1 MRNLKRKSKIAEKK
15 SKSNSD
21 INVTPL
27 IDIVL
32 VLLIVFIVMVPGLT
46 KADNVIPPEIK
57 VQPADPNPPPV
68 VVVTVQ
74 KDGTFLLQQD
84 KVDAKTLRDKL
95 YDSIKLM
102 RIDDRKV
109 VLKVNG
115 EAAFQGAVNAL
126 DAIRGAATKVRTE
139 AGEIQKDKSDPN
151 PQYDIKIPITL
162 EKAPG
167 TAPAA

>member
-1 MRNLKRKSKIAEKK
+1 MRDLKRKSKLADKK
-15 SKSNSD
+15 SKSTSD

-46 KADNVIPPEIK
+46 KADNVIPPEVK
-57 VQPADPNPPPV
+57 VQPFDPNPPPV

-74 KDGTFLLQQD
+74 KDGTYLLQQD
-84 KVDAKTLRDKL
+84 KVDLKTLRDKL
-95 YDSIKLM
+95 YDAIKLM

-109 VLKVNG
+109 VLKVDG
-115 EAAFQGAVNAL
+115 DAAFQGAVNAL
-126 DAIRGAATKVRTE
+126 DVIRGATNQVRSE
-139 AGEIQKDKSDPN
+139 KGEITKDKPDPN

-162 EKAPG
+162 KKD
-167 TAPAA
+167 AAAA

>member
-1 MRNLKRKSKIAEKK
+1 MRNLKRKSKLAEKK

-57 VQPADPNPPPV
+57 VQPPDPNPPPV

-74 KDGTFLLQQD
+74 KDGSLLLQQD
-84 KVDAKTLRDKL
+84 KVDAKALREKL

-109 VLKVNG
+109 VLKVDG

-126 DAIRGAATKVRTE
+126 DAIRGAATQVRTE
-139 AGEIQKDKSDPN
+139 AGEISKDKGDLN

-162 EKAPG
+162 MKAPG
-167 TAPAA
+167 AA

>member
-1 MRNLKRKSKIAEKK
+1 MRNLKRKSKLAEKK
-15 SKSNSD
+15 SKSTSD

-57 VQPADPNPPPV
+57 VQPQDPNPPAV
-68 VVVTVQ
+68 VVVTVE
-74 KDGTFLLQQD
+74 KDGSYLLQQD
-84 KVDAKTLRDKL
+84 KVDLKTLRQNV

-109 VLKVNG
+109 VLKVDG

-126 DAIRGAATKVRTE
+126 DVIRDAATQVRKE
-139 AGEIQKDKSDPN
+139 KNEDLKDVT
-151 PQYDIKIPITL
+151 YDIKIPITM
-162 EKAPG
+162 KK
-167 TAPAA
+167 

>member
-1 MRNLKRKSKIAEKK
+1 MRDLKRKAKLAGRK

-46 KADNVIPPEIK
+46 KANPVIPPEVK
-57 VQPADPNPPPV
+57 VTPPNPNPPPV

-74 KDGTFLLQQD
+74 KDGTYMLQQD
-84 KVDAKTLRDKL
+84 KVDVKDLHDKVL
-95 YDSIKLM
+95 DAIKLM

-109 VLKVNG
+109 IVKVNG
-115 EAAFQGAVNAL
+115 EAAFQAAVTAL
-126 DAIRGAATKVRTE
+126 DIIRDAGVQVRKE
-139 AGEIQKDKSDPN
+139 KGEDLKDHT
-151 PQYDIKIPITL
+151 YDLKIPITMD
-162 EKAPG
+162 K
-167 TAPAA
+167 APAA

>member
-1 MRNLKRKSKIAEKK
+1 MRDLKRKAKLAGRK

-46 KADNVIPPEIK
+46 KANPVIPPEVK
-57 VQPADPNPPPV
+57 VTPPNPNPPPV

-74 KDGTFLLQQD
+74 KDGTYMLQQD
-84 KVDAKTLRDKL
+84 KVDVKDLRGKVLDA
-95 YDSIKLM
+95 IKLM
-102 RIDDRKV
+102 RIDDRKIIV
-109 VLKVNG
+109 KVNG
-115 EAAFQGAVNAL
+115 EAAFQAAVTAL
-126 DAIRGAATKVRTE
+126 DIIRDAGVQVR
-139 AGEIQKDKSDPN
+139 KDKGEDLKDHT
-151 PQYDIKIPITL
+151 YDLKIPITMD
-162 EKAPG
+162 

>member
-126 DAIRGAATKVRTE
+126 DAIRGAATKVRME

-167 TAPAA
+167 AAPAA

>member
-1 MRNLKRKSKIAEKK
+1 MRDLKRKHKLAEKK

-57 VQPADPNPPPV
+57 VQPPDPNPPPV

-74 KDGTFLLQQD
+74 KDSSYLLQQD
-84 KVDAKTLRDKL
+84 KVSLADLRTKL

-102 RIDDRKV
+102 RVDDRKV
-109 VLKVNG
+109 VLKVDG

-126 DAIRGAATKVRTE
+126 DAIRGAATQVRME
-139 AGEIQKDKSDPN
+139 KGELVKDKDDPT
-151 PQYDIKIPITL
+151 PQFDVKIPITL
-162 EKAPG
+162 MKAPG
-167 TAPAA
+167 T

>member
-1 MRNLKRKSKIAEKK
+1 MRDLKRKHKLAERK
-15 SKSNSD
+15 SKSTSD

-57 VQPADPNPPPV
+57 VQPQDPNPPAV

-74 KDGTFLLQQD
+74 KDGSYLLQQD
-84 KVDAKTLRDKL
+84 KVESKDLRGKL
-95 YDSIKLM
+95 YDAIKLM

-109 VLKVNG
+109 VLKVDG

-126 DAIRGAATKVRTE
+126 DAIRGATTQVRLE
-139 AGEIQKDKSDPN
+139 KGELVKDKDDPT
-151 PQYDIKIPITL
+151 PQYDVKIPITL
-162 EKAPG
+162 MKQPG
-167 TAPAA
+167 A

>member
-1 MRNLKRKSKIAEKK
+1 MRNLKRKSKLAEKK
-15 SKSNSD
+15 SKSTSD

-57 VQPADPNPPPV
+57 VTPPDPNPPAV

-74 KDGTFLLQQD
+74 KDSSYLLQQD
-84 KVDAKTLRDKL
+84 KVDLKTLREKL

-109 VLKVNG
+109 VLKVDG

-126 DAIRGAATKVRTE
+126 DTIRGAATQVRTE
-139 AGEIQKDKSDPN
+139 KGELVKDKDDPN
-151 PQYDIKIPITL
+151 PQFDVKIPITL
-162 EKAPG
+162 IK
-167 TAPAA
+167 

>member
-1 MRNLKRKSKIAEKK
+1 MRDLKRKHKLAERK
-15 SKSNSD
+15 SKSTSD

-57 VQPADPNPPPV
+57 VQPQDPNPPAV

-74 KDGTFLLQQD
+74 KDSSFLLQQD
-84 KVDAKTLRDKL
+84 KVELKDLRGKL
-95 YDSIKLM
+95 YDAIKLM

-109 VLKVNG
+109 VLKVDG

-126 DAIRGAATKVRTE
+126 DAIRGATTQVRLE
-139 AGEIQKDKSDPN
+139 KGELVKDKDDPT
-151 PQYDIKIPITL
+151 PQYDVKIPITL
-162 EKAPG
+162 MKQPG
-167 TAPAA
+167 A

>member
-1 MRNLKRKSKIAEKK
+1 MRDLKRKHKLAEKK
-15 SKSNSD
+15 SKSTSD

-57 VQPADPNPPPV
+57 VTPPNPNPPPV

-74 KDGTFLLQQD
+74 KDGTYLLQQD
-84 KVDAKTLRDKL
+84 KVDLKTLHDKV
-95 YDSIKLM
+95 YDAIKLM

-109 VLKVNG
+109 VLKVDG

-126 DAIRGAATKVRTE
+126 DAIRGAATQVRRE
-139 AGEIQKDKSDPN
+139 KGELVKDKDDPT
-151 PQYDIKIPITL
+151 PQFDVKIPITL
-162 EKAPG
+162 IKAPG
-167 TAPAA
+167 A

>member
-1 MRNLKRKSKIAEKK
+1 MRDLKRKHKLAEKK

-57 VQPADPNPPPV
+57 VQPPDPTPPPV

-74 KDGTFLLQQD
+74 KDSSYLLQQD
-84 KVDAKTLRDKL
+84 KVSLADLRTKL

-102 RIDDRKV
+102 RVDDRKV
-109 VLKVNG
+109 VLKVDG

-126 DAIRGAATKVRTE
+126 DAIRGAATQVRME
-139 AGEIQKDKSDPN
+139 KGELVKDKDDPT
-151 PQYDIKIPITL
+151 PQFDVKIPITL
-162 EKAPG
+162 MKAPG
-167 TAPAA
+167 A

>member
-1 MRNLKRKSKIAEKK
+1 MRNLKRKSKLAEKK
-15 SKSNSD
+15 SKSTSD

-46 KADNVIPPEIK
+46 KADNVMPPEIK
-57 VQPADPNPPPV
+57 VTPPDPNPPPV
-68 VVVTVQ
+68 VVITVE
-74 KDGTFLLQQD
+74 KDSSYLLQQD
-84 KVDAKTLRDKL
+84 KVDLKTLRENL

-109 VLKVNG
+109 VLKVDG

-126 DAIRGAATKVRTE
+126 DTIRGAATQVRTE
-139 AGEIQKDKSDPN
+139 KGELVKDKDDPN
-151 PQYDIKIPITL
+151 PQFDVKIPIAL
-162 EKAPG
+162 IK
-167 TAPAA
+167 